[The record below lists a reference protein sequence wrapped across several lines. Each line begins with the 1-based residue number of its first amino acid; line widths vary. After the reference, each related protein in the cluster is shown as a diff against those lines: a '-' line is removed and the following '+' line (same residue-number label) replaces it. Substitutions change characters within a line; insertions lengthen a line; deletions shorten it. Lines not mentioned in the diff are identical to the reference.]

1 MTQCV
6 VILHD
11 GRMRVAKA
19 EGRPP
24 GIEGSVFRYRVEDG
38 SPVLAAAPA
47 AARLGTALKAVR
59 TTRGLSQSALA
70 RLAGVSPSAI
80 SQAERGQRGL
90 SLDTLLDLSAKLN
103 ITLDELLRGEVVPG
117 YRLVR
122 RDDPWTGSAGG
133 PIPSSTTPGPAC
145 GPTSSGSAPGIGDA
159 HIVHKGVELVTVAT
173 GLVQVRLSGGQ
184 PVLRGGEALLAD
196 SSRIEG
202 WRNLSDREALVFWI
216 LRDDPSRPT
225 RPSRP
230 KPRSLSCS
238 SAQAGQPSRC
248 ARIPGTAASASTPAS
263 RRSTYRSSSRSTR
276 RSRPR
281 APPGRAVAGRGRPRR
296 SWLAPFVFAR
306 ETPLLQVGPEAR
318 TRVMQGLVEGAPRRA
333 QPLGQHVD
341 RDVVEDDETST
352 RRWCGVSAS
361 RTPSEIAASSSRCS
375 VPASGEAARRHERP
389 ALGLDRDLPPLPRP
403 AAERPAASRMAN
415 L

>member
-1 MTQCV
+1 MSASDLEAGVPRSPTATTGLGELDAALGGLFWGDNVVWEAEDAASLEPFFDAVAKSRARYDFAAWVTLTRSPEELQKRYPGFEVIDARPTSDLAQPGALIQAVRQACSSRLHDLVLFDGLEAMSERWGTEVAQRFFTLSCPLLLELGAIAYWSLAPTAHPQAMLREIHGVTQCV
-6 VILHD
+6 VVLQD

-59 TTRGLSQSALA
+59 TARGLSQSALA

-133 PIPSSTTPGPAC
+133 PHPLLDDPRAGLRAYVLRLGPGE
-145 GPTSSGSAPGIGDA
+145 SATA
-159 HIVHKGVELVTVAT
+159 NIVHKGVELVTVAT
-173 GLVQVRLSGGQ
+173 GLVQVRLSSGQ
-184 PVLRGGEALLAD
+184 PVLRGGEALLAE

-216 LRDDPSRPT
+216 LRDDPSR
-225 RPSRP
+225 
-230 KPRSLSCS
+230 
-238 SAQAGQPSRC
+238 
-248 ARIPGTAASASTPAS
+248 TP
-263 RRSTYRSSSRSTR
+263 
-276 RSRPR
+276 
-281 APPGRAVAGRGRPRR
+281 
-296 SWLAPFVFAR
+296 
-306 ETPLLQVGPEAR
+306 
-318 TRVMQGLVEGAPRRA
+318 
-333 QPLGQHVD
+333 
-341 RDVVEDDETST
+341 DD
-352 RRWCGVSAS
+352 A
-361 RTPSEIAASSSRCS
+361 
-375 VPASGEAARRHERP
+375 
-389 ALGLDRDLPPLPRP
+389 
-403 AAERPAASRMAN
+403 
-415 L
+415 